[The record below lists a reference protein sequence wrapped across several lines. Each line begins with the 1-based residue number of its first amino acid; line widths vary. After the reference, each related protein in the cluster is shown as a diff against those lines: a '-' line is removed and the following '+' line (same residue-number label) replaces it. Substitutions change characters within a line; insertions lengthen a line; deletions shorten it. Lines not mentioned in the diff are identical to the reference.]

1 MKVLHIIKSKRT
13 KLIEKIIESQAKKNK
28 VKVIDL
34 REKNKSYKVIIDEIF
49 THDKV
54 ISW

>member
-1 MKVLHIIKSKRT
+1 MKILHLLSDGPDSLSGQIIDLQSRKHEVT
-13 KLIEKIIESQAKKNK
+13 
-28 VKVIDL
+28 VIDL
-34 REKNKSYKVIIDEIF
+34 SKRDVPYERIIDEIF